1 MNKEMFK
8 NEIKKFNIKI
18 DQKQENQLEI
28 YKEELK
34 KWNKKTNLTTIIDD
48 EGIYLKHF
56 YDSIC
61 IKKAIDINN
70 KNICDFGTGAGFPG
84 LVLAIIFNK
93 ATVTLLESNGKKI
106 EFLKHIVNVLDLKNV
121 KIIKDRAEIYGK
133 SNRELFDIVT
143 CRAVS
148 NLNIILELSIALL
161 KINGCFIPLKS
172 NVEEELKNSEKKYKM
187 LGYNLENKIEYELP
201 IEKSKRT
208 ILVFKKVKKTE
219 KKYPRNYNL
228 IKNEIIK

>member
-1 MNKEMFK
+1 M
-8 NEIKKFNIKI
+8 
-18 DQKQENQLEI
+18 
-28 YKEELK
+28 
-34 KWNKKTNLTTIIDD
+34 
-48 EGIYLKHF
+48 
-56 YDSIC
+56 
-61 IKKAIDINN
+61 
-70 KNICDFGTGAGFPG
+70 
-84 LVLAIIFNK
+84 
-93 ATVTLLESNGKKI
+93 
-106 EFLKHIVNVLDLKNV
+106 
-121 KIIKDRAEIYGK
+121 
-133 SNRELFDIVT
+133 T